1 MQKLAILILLTTG
14 IFACSDSTQNTDG
27 QVPPS
32 PQESKS
38 NLIPRDINSIATDY
52 VKLVLYVGQFDGDV
66 VDAYYGPEALKPAK
80 LEDTSVFPLQAL
92 SAQAKSLSDELSM
105 VSSESV
111 PKDQQARLAML
122 KKQLIAISTKINML
136 GGQVYSFDEEAN
148 LLYDAQPL
156 TIEKAYFDGLLIEL
170 GTLLPGESSLSDR
183 YTAFMSQFVIPKDK
197 IDIVFRTAIAEARK
211 RTLSKIDLP
220 DNENF
225 VLEYVT
231 DKAWSGYNYYQGKAQ
246 SLIQINID
254 LPIYIGR
261 AVDLAAHEGYPG
273 HHVFNALL
281 EHNLVNNKQ
290 WIEFSVYQLFSPQ
303 SLIAEGSANYGIDV
317 AFPGDSRLK
326 YETEVLFPLAGL
338 DASKAELFYKVS
350 DIYSQLSFAG
360 NEAARQYLNGII
372 TREEASL
379 MLQTYQLNTPERAAQ
394 RTRFFDKYR
403 SYVIN
408 YNLGLELVKDYVES
422 NGGSAD
428 NPDRRWEIFEEL
440 LSNPKTASM
449 IAK

>member
-1 MQKLAILILLTTG
+1 MQKLVILILLTTG
-14 IFACSDSTQNTDG
+14 IFACSDSTQNTEG
-27 QVPPS
+27 QLPPS

-38 NLIPRDINSIATDY
+38 SLIPRDINSIATDY
-52 VKLVLYVGQFDGDV
+52 VKLVLQVGQFDGDV
-66 VDAYYGPEALKPAK
+66 VDAYYGPESLKPSE
-80 LEDTSVFPLQAL
+80 LESETVFPSDIFSLQAK
-92 SAQAKSLSDELSM
+92 ALSDELSM
-105 VSSESV
+105 LAPESV
-111 PKDQQARLAML
+111 PKEQQARLAML

-148 LLYDAQPL
+148 LLYDAQPPI
-156 TIEKAYFDGLLIEL
+156 IETAYFDDLLVEL
-170 GTLLPGESSLSDR
+170 GALLPGESSLSDR

-211 RTLSKIDLP
+211 RTLAEIDLP

-225 VLEYVT
+225 VLQYVT

-254 LPIYIGR
+254 LPIYINR

-281 EHNLVNNKQ
+281 EQNLVNNKQ
-290 WIEFSVYQLFSPQ
+290 WIEFSIYQLFSPQ

-360 NEAARQYLNGII
+360 NEAARQYLNGTI

-379 MLQTYQLNTPERAAQ
+379 MLQTYQLNTPERAGQ

-408 YNLGLELVKDYVES
+408 YNLGLGLVKDYVES
-422 NGGSAD
+422 NGGSAH
-428 NPDRRWEIFEEL
+428 NPDKRWEIFEEL